1 MTVPNRCWKVI
12 VILPVGDN
20 DVARINANTRIIAI
34 DTPNI
39 NSINPDWGGFRTSVD
54 AIEAAT
60 GLDLL
65 SNLPLEVQATVESK
79 TDGGPVI

>member
-1 MTVPNRCWKVI
+1 VL

-20 DVARINANTRIIAI
+20 DVARINANTRIIAV

-39 NSINPDWGGFRTSVD
+39 NSINQDWSTYRTSID
-54 AIEAAT
+54 AIEAAS

-65 SNLPLEVQATVESK
+65 SNLPAEVQAVIESRV
-79 TDGGPVI
+79 DNGPSL